1 MKKGL
6 IITLVV
12 IGLIVLIA
20 FVSIKGIYNNM
31 VDKEQDVIASWS
43 QVENV
48 YQRRMDLIPNLVEIV
63 KGYAAHER
71 ETLTAVIEARSK
83 MGGVTQLSPEA
94 LNDPQAL
101 ERFSQAQASLGG
113 TLQRLMMLQENYP
126 NLKADQQFLKL
137 QDQLE
142 GTENRITNERRR
154 FIKSV
159 QSFNTYIKRFPQVIL
174 ANNFGFSPKATFQA
188 TTGADVAPSIDM
200 SN

>member
-154 FIKSV
+154 FIESV

>member
-12 IGLIVLIA
+12 IALIILMSFSYIR
-20 FVSIKGIYNNM
+20 GIYNGM
-31 VDKEQDVIASWS
+31 VEKEQAVIASWS

-48 YQRRMDLIPNLVEIV
+48 YQRRMDLIPNLVEVV
-63 KGYAAHER
+63 KGYAAHEK
-71 ETLTAVIEARSK
+71 ETLTAVVEARSK

-94 LNDPQAL
+94 LSDPQAI

-126 NLKADQQFLKL
+126 NLKANESFLQL
-137 QDQLE
+137 QNELA
-142 GTENRITNERRR
+142 GTENRISNERRR
-154 FIKSV
+154 FNESA
-159 QSFNTYIKRFPQVIL
+159 QLFNTYIKRFPQVIL
-174 ANNFGFSPKATFQA
+174 ANNFGFTPKAYFAA
-188 TTGADVAPSIDM
+188 TEGANVAPTIDM